1 MSPLGQTSPEK
12 VDRAP
17 PTTSDL
23 EKTESIE
30 KPALQN
36 VEYTTPTLSDEESNQ
51 HVQVGSRRL
60 LALTAMAFLWTG
72 SQIPLYLFGAI
83 PPYIYADIGGADR
96 WTWLTLANI
105 LALGAICPFVGSL
118 SDIFGRRYIAIMGA
132 SLVLIGMIITS
143 TAHTMNVAI
152 GGQVFAGAG
161 AGINELTALAAA
173 SEIAPV
179 SQRGKYVG
187 ALVFTITPFCISP
200 LYAQLIASHS
210 SWRYVGLLCGLWN
223 FIGLVMTA
231 AFYFPPPRIDPNGLS
246 KKEILKRMDL
256 VGGFLSIVG
265 LILFSEFPPS
275 YPRVNNRS
283 TLS

>member
-1 MSPLGQTSPEK
+1 M
-12 VDRAP
+12 R
-17 PTTSDL
+17 TTSGL
-23 EKTESIE
+23 EKTDSSE

-36 VEYTTPTLSDEESNQ
+36 VEDVSPTLSDEESHQ
-51 HVQVGSRRL
+51 HAQVGNRRL

-96 WTWLTLANI
+96 WTWMTLANI
-105 LALGAICPFVGSL
+105 LALAAVCPFVGSL
-118 SDIFGRRYIAIMGA
+118 SDLFGRRYIAIAGA
-132 SLVLIGMIITS
+132 SLVLLGMIIAS
-143 TAHTMNVAI
+143 TAQTMNTVI

-187 ALVFTITPFCISP
+187 ALVFTITPFCISA
-200 LYAQLIASHS
+200 LYAQLIAAYS
-210 SWRYVGLLCGLWN
+210 SWRYVGLLCALWN

-231 AFYFPPPRIDPNGLS
+231 AFYFPPPRIDPDGLS
-246 KKEILKRMDL
+246 RREIVRRMDL

-265 LILFSEFPPS
+265 LILFSKHS
-275 YPRVNNRS
+275 I
-283 TLS
+283 LSNTYKHCILG